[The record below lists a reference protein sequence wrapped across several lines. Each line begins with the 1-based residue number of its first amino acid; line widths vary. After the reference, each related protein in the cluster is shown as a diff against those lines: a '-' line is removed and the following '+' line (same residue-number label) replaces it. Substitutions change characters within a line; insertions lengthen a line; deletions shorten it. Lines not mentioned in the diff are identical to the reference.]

1 MRAFHYKN
9 INIVV
14 FITSLI
20 LILFSIVITI
30 IGNSKTGTHCFNSI
44 DIGELAK
51 HTSTC
56 LIAIANVLLLYAT
69 LNSQNR
75 GIKNEKE
82 AHERGQFETT
92 FFNMIETFRKLIDEI
107 KLDYIDL
114 NGKQTR
120 IRGREFFVFALNEI
134 NKISDSLQSDKYHGK
149 YDQYNVDCS
158 LQYLDQEYDNKRIDD
173 EIAAIRWKNEKENEY
188 LLIHSIQYTNLVYDI
203 KEPDF
208 KKLKTN
214 TDQTSVSYSFFHRRF
229 GFVYEHYL
237 RFLKQL
243 LIYISVKQD
252 NLYHDLLNAQLS
264 SQEVKFIKLHANILV
279 DEELKNV

>member
-1 MRAFHYKN
+1 MRSFLYKN
-9 INIVV
+9 VNIVV
-14 FITSLI
+14 IISLI
-20 LILFSIVITI
+20 LILFSIVVTI
-30 IGNSKTGTHCFNSI
+30 IGNSKSGAHCFNSI

-82 AHERGQFETT
+82 ANERAQFETT
-92 FFNMIETFRKLIDEI
+92 FFNMIETYRKLIDEI

-134 NKISDSLQSDKYHGK
+134 NKISDSLQSDKYHGE
-149 YDQYNVDCS
+149 YDQYNADCS
-158 LQYLDQEYDNKRIDD
+158 LQFIDEEYDNKRIDD
-173 EIAAIRWKNEKENEY
+173 EIAAMRWKNEKENEY
-188 LLIHSIQYTNLVYDI
+188 LLIHSIQYTNSVYGILENDLI
-203 KEPDF
+203 ESKSNSN
-208 KKLKTN
+208 LI
-214 TDQTSVSYSFFHRRF
+214 SRSYKNFFRRF

-237 RFLKQL
+237 RFLKQI
-243 LIYISVKQD
+243 LIFISDKQS
-252 NLYHDLLNAQLS
+252 NLYSDLVNAQLS
-264 SQEVKFIKLHANILV
+264 SNEIQVIRLHAKIFGDDDLS
-279 DEELKNV
+279 KI